1 MKQKAESTGIQKK
14 RKIVIEDCSVSLS
27 YKAGGPSLELLLRKY
42 LENSLNDSSNL

>member
-1 MKQKAESTGIQKK
+1 MKQKAKSTSTQKK
-14 RKIVIEDCSVSLS
+14 RQIIIGDCNVSLS